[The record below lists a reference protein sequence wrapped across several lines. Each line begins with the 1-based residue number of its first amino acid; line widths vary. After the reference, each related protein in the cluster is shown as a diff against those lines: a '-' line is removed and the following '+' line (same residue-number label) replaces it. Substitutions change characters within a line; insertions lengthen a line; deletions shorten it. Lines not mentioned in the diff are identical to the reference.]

1 MKRFFF
7 IVLAGVFIVK
17 LNAQSVLPYKDSALS
32 IEIRV
37 NDLLSRMTPEEKFW
51 QLFMIPGD
59 LDHAKP
65 GQYNHGIFG
74 FQVSAVG
81 NDANA
86 AQQMLR
92 YATKEN
98 VVSLAKK
105 INAIQ
110 KYFVDSSRLGIPIIA
125 FDEALHGLVR
135 AGATSFPQAI
145 GLAATWDTTLMARVA
160 TAIATQTKT
169 RGIRQVLSPV
179 INIASDVRW
188 GRTEE
193 TYGEDPFLTSAM
205 GVAFMSAFEKMNI
218 ITTPK
223 HFIANVGDGGRDS
236 YPIHLNERWLDQIYF
251 PPFVAAFKKAG
262 ARSVMTAYNSLDGIP
277 CSSNQW
283 LLTDILK
290 KKWGFDGFVISD
302 ASAVGGAEVLHHTAK
317 NYPESA
323 KQAINAGLDVIF
335 QTDYNH
341 YKLFIPPFLDGSID
355 SNTINEAVKRVL
367 KAKFELGLF
376 EHPYVPETNL
386 EDAHQQAAC
395 KSLARKA
402 AVESIV
408 LLKNT
413 RPPGQEKDV
422 LPFTGKL
429 KSIAVIGPDAVEA
442 RLGGYSG
449 PGNVKINILDGI
461 KKRAAGKVEV
471 MYSPGCGRTTE
482 EWIPIPG
489 KYLSNNDS
497 GVSRQGLKAQY
508 FNNVYLEGE
517 PVLTK
522 IDDSINFSW
531 TLYSPGRRVNHDFYS
546 ARWTGFLKAPE
557 GGTFKIGLD
566 GDDGFRLY
574 INNQLVIDNWQKQTY
589 STKLANYHFE
599 KGKEYKIRVEFFEPV
614 GNGHIKLIWNIGVPN
629 DWENKIKQAVAVA
642 SKASVA
648 VIVTGIKE
656 GEFQDR
662 AILSLPGHQEEL
674 IRQIAAT
681 GKPVVVI
688 LTGGSAITMSRWLSK
703 VDGVLNVWY
712 PGEEGGNA
720 VADILFGD
728 ENPAGRLPITYPI
741 SEGQLPLIYNH
752 EPTGRGDD
760 YNDLSGLPLFP
771 FGFGLSYTKFEY
783 SNLRFDKN
791 NINKNDS
798 TVARFTLKNT
808 GPVAGDE
815 VVQLYIRELLSSVVR
830 PVMELKGFQRVHLL
844 PGEEKE
850 ISFSITRDLLSM
862 LNAELKTVVEPGDF
876 RIMIGASS
884 RDIRLR
890 QILTVQE

>member
-32 IEIRV
+32 IETRV

-59 LDHAKP
+59 LDHAQP
-65 GQYNHGIFG
+65 GQYSHGIFG

-86 AQQMLR
+86 AQQMLQ
-92 YATKEN
+92 YGTKEN
-98 VVSLAKK
+98 AGSLAKK

-236 YPIHLNERWLDQIYF
+236 YPIHLNERWLDEIYF

-277 CSSNQW
+277 CSSNHW

-317 NYPESA
+317 NYPESG

-376 EHPYVPETNL
+376 EHPYVLETNL
-386 EDAHQQAAC
+386 EDAHQQAAY

-408 LLKNT
+408 LLKNA
-413 RPPGQEKDV
+413 RPIGQEKSV
-422 LPFTGKL
+422 LPLTAKV

-449 PGNVKINILDGI
+449 PGNGKINILDGI
-461 KKRAAGKVEV
+461 TKRAGGKIEV

-497 GVSRQGLKAQY
+497 SLSRQGLKAEY

-531 TLYSPGRRVNHDFYS
+531 TLYSPGRPVNHDFYS

-712 PGEEGGNA
+712 PEKK
-720 VADILFGD
+720 VAM
-728 ENPAGRLPITYPI
+728 
-741 SEGQLPLIYNH
+741 Q
-752 EPTGRGDD
+752 
-760 YNDLSGLPLFP
+760 
-771 FGFGLSYTKFEY
+771 
-783 SNLRFDKN
+783 
-791 NINKNDS
+791 
-798 TVARFTLKNT
+798 
-808 GPVAGDE
+808 
-815 VVQLYIRELLSSVVR
+815 
-830 PVMELKGFQRVHLL
+830 
-844 PGEEKE
+844 
-850 ISFSITRDLLSM
+850 
-862 LNAELKTVVEPGDF
+862 
-876 RIMIGASS
+876 
-884 RDIRLR
+884 
-890 QILTVQE
+890 